1 MLKSHDLMTQQNIQK
16 EKFALMFNTVLAM
29 ENAALKRL
37 EYRINEVSLPEAK
50 QQFQHHL
57 EETKEQQKRLQNI
70 ITKYN
75 GTPTTEELGLPL
87 PSYPESLKK
96 EMESSMTEG
105 EKELKK
111 TEEDLL
117 VEKAEVVCYN
127 MLIEKS
133 RIFSQGIDALPIL
146 EQNLQ
151 EEQSMINWIESN
163 CPLMVQQLLSK

>member
-1 MLKSHDLMTQQNIQK
+1 MTQQQNIKK
-16 EKFALMFNTVLAM
+16 EKFALMFNAVLAM
-29 ENAALKRL
+29 ENAACKRL
-37 EYRINEVSLPEAK
+37 EKRINEVSLPEAK
-50 QQFQHHL
+50 QQLQHHL

-75 GTPTTEELGLPL
+75 GTPTTEESGLPI
-87 PSYPESLKK
+87 PSYPASIKK

-111 TEEDLL
+111 SEEDLL
-117 VEKAEVVCYN
+117 IEKAEATCYN
-127 MLIEKS
+127 MLIQKS
-133 RIFSQGIDALPIL
+133 NILNMGAEALPIL

-163 CPLMVQQLLSK
+163 SPIMIQQLLNK

>member
-1 MLKSHDLMTQQNIQK
+1 MTQQQNIEK
-16 EKFALMFNTVLAM
+16 EKFALMFNAVLAM
-29 ENAALKRL
+29 ENAACKRL
-37 EYRINEVSLPEAK
+37 ETRINEVSLPEAK
-50 QQFQHHL
+50 QQLQHHL
-57 EETKEQQKRLQNI
+57 EETKEQQKRLQKL

-75 GTPTTEELGLPL
+75 GKPTTEELGLPL

-111 TEEDLL
+111 SEEDLL
-117 VEKAEVVCYN
+117 VEKAEATCYN
-127 MLIEKS
+127 MLIQKS
-133 RIFSQGIDALPIL
+133 NILNMGTEALPVL

-163 CPLMVQQLLSK
+163 CPIMIQQLLNR

>member
-1 MLKSHDLMTQQNIQK
+1 MTQQNIQK
-16 EKFALMFNTVLAM
+16 EKFTLMFNTVLAM

-37 EYRINEVSLPEAK
+37 KYRINEVSLPEAK
-50 QQFQHHL
+50 QHFQHHL

>member
-1 MLKSHDLMTQQNIQK
+1 MTQQQNMEPNK
-16 EKFALMFNTVLAM
+16 KFALIFNAVLAM
-29 ENAALKRL
+29 ENAACKRL
-37 EYRINEVSLPEAK
+37 EKRINEISLPEAK
-50 QQFQHHL
+50 QQLQHHL

-87 PSYPESLKK
+87 PSYPESIKK

-111 TEEDLL
+111 AEEDLL
-117 VEKAEVVCYN
+117 VEKAEATCYN
-127 MLIEKS
+127 MIIEKAKALN
-133 RIFSQGIDALPIL
+133 QGTDAVPIL
-146 EQNLQ
+146 EQNLR

-163 CPLMVQQLLSK
+163 CPTMIQQLINK